1 MIKDEFI
8 GNKTIMNPPMNKKLL
23 SIQNILNVVISSKE
37 PEKDFLLFKLLTL
50 NLSSCLTE
58 FILKIFINEFQKR
71 KEDISNWKYNFI
83 NVLIK
88 YEFETIIANT
98 LLHILQEIKLSLL
111 INFYTK
117 ADKINNRNEINLR
130 KSSIFPMKCPKKMEI
145 DNNYK
150 DKKNSLELKSNKENK
165 KEG

>member
-37 PEKDFLLFKLLTL
+37 PEKAFFLFKLLTL

-98 LLHILQEIKLSLL
+98 LLHSLQEIKLSLL
-111 INFYTK
+111 ILIVEINFILMKNNNIINSIPIGKIIKKLLLPQDNFYTK
-117 ADKINNRNEINLR
+117 ADKINNKNEINL
-130 KSSIFPMKCPKKMEI
+130 
-145 DNNYK
+145 
-150 DKKNSLELKSNKENK
+150 NK
-165 KEG
+165 

>member
-37 PEKDFLLFKLLTL
+37 PEKAFFLFKLLTL

-98 LLHILQEIKLSLL
+98 LLHSLQEIKLSLL
-111 INFYTK
+111 TLIVEINFILMK
-117 ADKINNRNEINLR
+117 NNNIINSIPIGKIIKKLL
-130 KSSIFPMKCPKKMEI
+130 FP
-145 DNNYK
+145 
-150 DKKNSLELKSNKENK
+150 
-165 KEG
+165 